1 MDVMKSHLGQS
12 WIEAGEDLGLR
23 VAAPFVL
30 TTAAGQLLP
39 FDAVVFGFG
48 STRGM
53 LLMEQWDEAKARA
66 ATENGYGY
74 SCMDA
79 FQYERGSAIEVL
91 RDWGWSRA
99 EAPPAWL

>member
-1 MDVMKSHLGQS
+1 MKSRLGQC

-23 VAAPFVL
+23 VAAPFEL
-30 TTAAGQLLP
+30 KTAAGQLVS
-39 FDAVVFGFG
+39 FDALVLGFA
-48 STRGM
+48 STQGM
-53 LLMEQWDEAKARA
+53 LLMEQWDEAKAKA

-79 FQYERGSAIEVL
+79 FQYERGSAIDVL
-91 RDWGWSRA
+91 RDWGWSGA

>member
-1 MDVMKSHLGQS
+1 MISLLGQS
-12 WIEAGEDLGLR
+12 WVEAGADLGFR

-30 TTAAGQLLP
+30 TTAVGQALP
-39 FDAVVFGFG
+39 FDAVIYDFG

-53 LLMEQWDEAKARA
+53 LLMEQWNETKAMA
-66 ATENGYGY
+66 AAENGYGY

-91 RDWGWSRA
+91 RDWGWSGA
-99 EAPPAWL
+99 ETPPAWL